1 MVAFCDIDQERSENR
16 RDEFYPDAIVTT
28 DHREILS
35 RKDIEVVNIAT
46 RPGVRVSLIETALKA
61 EKHVLSQKPFVLDL
75 ADGERLAGVADENK
89 VRLAVNHNG
98 RWAPHFSDIR
108 EAVRTLNAAY
118 RGIGAADRSTQ
129 AANEQLRAEK
139 IRLEY
144 GESTPFEVL
153 LKETDLV
160 QAESKWISAIQVY
173 RNAVTTLERQQGTIL
188 ETNNIHLDQV
198 APLR

>member
-1 MVAFCDIDQERSENR
+1 MIQGIVSIPLGNITARKRVTQANLRFRRSKTDERRLEQK
-16 RDEFYPDAIVTT
+16 I
-28 DHREILS
+28 IL
-35 RKDIEVVNIAT
+35 
-46 RPGVRVSLIETALKA
+46 
-61 EKHVLSQKPFVLDL
+61 
-75 ADGERLAGVADENK
+75 
-89 VRLAVNHNG
+89 
-98 RWAPHFSDIR
+98 DIR

-160 QAESKWISAIQVY
+160 QAESKWISAVQVY

-188 ETNNIHLDQV
+188 ETNKIHLDQV

>member
-75 ADGERLAGVADENK
+75 ADGERLAGLADENK

-108 EAVRTLNAAY
+108 EAVREAT
-118 RGIGAADRSTQ
+118 IGKLSFMDCAVHWDHNWTA
-129 AANEQLRAEK
+129 
-139 IRLEY
+139 
-144 GESTPFEVL
+144 GTPFDDIHHL
-153 LKETDLV
+153 ILYDF
-160 QAESKWISAIQVY
+160 SIHWFDFIQ
-173 RNAVTTLERQQGTIL
+173 TLAGEQ
-188 ETNNIHLDQV
+188 
-198 APLR
+198 